1 MRIDK
6 NNWLI
11 TKPIAHRGLWGGE
24 IIENS
29 IPAYKNAVKNGYPI
43 EIDVYITKDNHLVS
57 FHDRLLKRMT
67 GCDGCVYEKTLEELK
82 NLRLLDSNESIP
94 TFDEVLNIV
103 ENKVPLLIE
112 IKNQPNKK
120 VVDAVVARLKDYK
133 GEFAVQ
139 SFNPLYMLRVKKL
152 APKFIRGV
160 LSISTKEKLK
170 TVKSNW
176 VVKKM
181 PFNFLIKPDFISICH
196 DNLPVKKRKRKK
208 CHVITWTIT
217 CQEDADKSLQHAE
230 NIIFEH
236 FIPNTK

>member
-11 TKPIAHRGLWGGE
+11 TKPIAHRGLWGEE

-29 IPAYKNAVKNGYPI
+29 IPAYKNAVENGYPI

-57 FHDRLLKRMT
+57 FHDSSLKRMT
-67 GCDGCVYEKTLEELK
+67 GCDGFVYEKTLEELK
-82 NLRLLDSNESIP
+82 SLSLLDSNETIP
-94 TFDEVLNIV
+94 TFDEVLNIA

-120 VVDAVVARLKDYK
+120 VVNAVVARLKDYK

-152 APKFIRGV
+152 APEFIRGV
-160 LSISTKEKLK
+160 LTTANKNHVEDKFRRWIIK
-170 TVKSNW
+170 T
-176 VVKKM
+176 M
-181 PFNFLIKPDFISICH
+181 PFNFLIKPDFLSVYYGS
-196 DNLPVKKRKRKK
+196 LPIKKRKSKNK
-208 CHVITWTIT
+208 VILAWTIT
-217 CQEDADKSLQHAE
+217 DKQTEEKVKKHAN
-230 NIIFEH
+230 NIIFENY
-236 FIPNTK
+236 IP

>member
-29 IPAYKNAVKNGYPI
+29 IPAYKNAVEKGYPI

-57 FHDRLLKRMT
+57 FHDSLLKRMT
-67 GCDGCVYEKTLEELK
+67 GCNGFVYEKTLEELK
-82 NLRLLDSNESIP
+82 SLRLLDSNERIP
-94 TFDEVLNIV
+94 TFDEVLNIA

-120 VVDAVVARLKDYK
+120 VVDAVVVRLKDYK
-133 GEFAVQ
+133 GEFAIQ
-139 SFNPLYMLRVKKL
+139 SFNPFYIKRVKKL
-152 APKFIRGV
+152 APEFIRGV
-160 LSISTKEKLK
+160 LSYP
-170 TVKSNW
+170 KSKIKGLRGW
-176 VVKKM
+176 AIRKM
-181 PFNFLIKPDFISICH
+181 PFNFLVKPDFISTH
-196 DNLPVKKRKRKK
+196 FQSLPLKKRKIKSR
-208 CHVITWTIT
+208 HVITWTIT